1 MQKLGNG
8 VGCPLTGR
16 YMQVPKL
23 IEYCMKKKYWFISVS
38 ILVIFI
44 PIGLYSFN
52 FGVGLWQDPNDWGSL
67 GSYLSGIYSPVLSF
81 GTLLIL
87 WSQFQRQKE
96 TEKENMELDI
106 ARRRFEFSVNVL
118 ERLKI
123 MESEI
128 RSGFENFSELD
139 SSSKNPVEKIYD
151 IYFDWVCGHV
161 IAIRKP
167 GSSQMPMT
175 LAGKDK
181 ITSSFELY
189 ILCLDQ
195 LKQSS
200 GNVEVA
206 EIYRQ
211 AKLLGHTYYYS
222 QLLKKAD
229 AKKEHFY

>member
-1 MQKLGNG
+1 
-8 VGCPLTGR
+8 
-16 YMQVPKL
+16 
-23 IEYCMKKKYWFISVS
+23 MKKKYWFISVS

-139 SSSKNPVEKIYD
+139 SPEFNCEVRHSPIS
-151 IYFDWVCGHV
+151 
-161 IAIRKP
+161 
-167 GSSQMPMT
+167 SSQYHFF
-175 LAGKDK
+175 KDNRW
-181 ITSSFELY
+181 L
-189 ILCLDQ
+189 L
-195 LKQSS
+195 
-200 GNVEVA
+200 
-206 EIYRQ
+206 EI
-211 AKLLGHTYYYS
+211 
-222 QLLKKAD
+222 
-229 AKKEHFY
+229 